1 MPKRLNT
8 STASMMIITAG
19 AIDLFGAI
27 PFIGPLAAP
36 IVDVCASFIFG
47 LWFSHYGISVVAKR
61 PVTFFGTIILEF
73 IPGISMV
80 PFWTLF
86 VALTIAKERVKP
98 TV

>member
-1 MPKRLNT
+1 ML
-8 STASMMIITAG
+8 IVAG
-19 AIDLFGAI
+19 AVDLFGVI

-36 IVDVCASFIFG
+36 IVDICASLIFG
-47 LWFSHYGISVVAKR
+47 SWFSHYNISVIAKR
-61 PVTFFGTIILEF
+61 PVLFVGTVILEF
-73 IPGISMV
+73 IPGISMI